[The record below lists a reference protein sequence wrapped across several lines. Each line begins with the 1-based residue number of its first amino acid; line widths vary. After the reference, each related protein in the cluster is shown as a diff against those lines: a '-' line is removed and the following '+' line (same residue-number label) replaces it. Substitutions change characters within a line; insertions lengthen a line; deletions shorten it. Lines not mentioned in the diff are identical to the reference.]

1 MEKKQVPQFKQNI
14 VSDLKNLIKKSRTI
28 LIASIKG
35 IPASQF
41 QTISKKLRETA
52 IVKVPKKSLILRA
65 LDESGKEELKQLEK
79 QIENSVAILF
89 SELDSFELAS
99 ELLENTSPA
108 KAKAGQEA
116 PEDIMIE
123 AGPTEL
129 LPGPAISEL
138 GSVGLEIQIE
148 KGKISIKNS
157 KVIVKKGGEISSNAA
172 DVMGKLDI
180 KPFRVGFIPKCAF
193 DAKDGKLY
201 LEISIDK
208 QGTIEELKNLF
219 GRALAF
225 AVSIGQ
231 YNKQTM
237 PFIIAGAV
245 RNELAMEKIIMKEKP
260 IETEEKNK
268 KEEVEEKKEET
279 PEKENTQI
287 KETSE
292 EK

>member
-1 MEKKQVPQFKQNI
+1 MEKGRAVPEFKKSL
-14 VSDLKNLIKKSRTI
+14 VEDLKKLIEKSRTV

-41 QTISKKLRETA
+41 QAISKKLRGKA
-52 IVKVPKKSLILRA
+52 VVKVPKKSLIMRA
-65 LDESGKEELKQLEK
+65 LENSGKKELKQLED
-79 QIENSVAILF
+79 QIGNSVAILF
-89 SELDSFELAS
+89 SELDSFELAA
-99 ELLENTSPA
+99 ELLENTSPS
-108 KAKAGQEA
+108 KAKPGQEA
-116 PEDIMIE
+116 PEDILVE

-148 KGKISIKNS
+148 KGKISIKKS
-157 KVIVKKGGEISSNAA
+157 KVIVEKGKKISANAA
-172 DVMGKLDI
+172 DVMSKLDI
-180 KPFRVGFIPKCAF
+180 KPFRVGFIPKCAY
-193 DAKDGKLY
+193 DSQDGKLY

-208 QGTIEELKNLF
+208 QGTLDEMKTLF

-237 PFIIAGAV
+237 PFIISKAA
-245 RNELAMEKIIMKEKP
+245 RNGLAMEQLLGKSSEENIVEKVDEESKED
-260 IETEEKNK
+260 
-268 KEEVEEKKEET
+268 
-279 PEKENTQI
+279 TQI

-292 EK
+292 EA